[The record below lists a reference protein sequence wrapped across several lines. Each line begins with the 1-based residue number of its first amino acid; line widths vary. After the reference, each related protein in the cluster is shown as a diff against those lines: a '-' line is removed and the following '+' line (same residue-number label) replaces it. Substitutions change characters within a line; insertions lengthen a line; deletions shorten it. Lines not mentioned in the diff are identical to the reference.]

1 MKQIL
6 HVVMIL
12 VILLGLPG
20 AARQVWAQT
29 DSDPLVQARAALSSM
44 TPEERVGQLF
54 LISFDGSEIRA
65 DDPIVKLIQ
74 KYYIG
79 GVVLSEA
86 RNNFTGPEGTIE
98 KAYALTSQLQN
109 LSYETSLTVHYTSS
123 SAAFFPTYV
132 PLFIAISQEG
142 DLSPYDQIINGLT
155 PLPNEMAI
163 GATWKT
169 DLAKQV
175 GSVMGKELSALGFNM
190 LLGPSLDVLDVLH
203 TEGSEDLGTRT
214 FGGDPFWVSRM
225 GTAYIEGL
233 HTGSNNHLAVIAKHF
248 PGRGSSD
255 RAPEDEVATVRKTL
269 AQMQQVELVPF
280 FAATKGGVESL
291 QTTDGLLVSHIRY
304 QFQGNIRQVT
314 RPVSFER
321 TALDQLLALEPLATW
336 RTSGGVVVSDD
347 LGSQAVRKFYDP
359 TLRTFDSRT
368 VARNA
373 FLAGNDLLYINNFLS
388 TGDPDEL
395 TSITRTLESF
405 AQKYREDDAFATQVD
420 ASVLRLLTLKYRL
433 YPQFNLN
440 EVVPEPAGLTQI
452 GSSQAVTFEVARQ
465 AVTLISPAA
474 ADLSAILPRPPDY
487 TERIVFLTDAME
499 SQACTICQVQPIL
512 SLDAL
517 QNVVFRLYGPRA
529 GGLVQQNRLS
539 SYSFGELTRLLNQN
553 AEVNPQLELDIEAAD
568 WIVFSTLGSSTNRP
582 ESQALKRFLTE
593 KPDLYRNKKV
603 IVMAFN
609 APYYLDAT
617 DISKVTAVYGL
628 YSKSSAFVEIAAR
641 LLFQEIVP
649 TGGLPVSVPGIG
661 YDVSVATSPDPVQV
675 ISILLDLPVEAVPT
689 PTPAAGTKP
698 TLTPVPTP
706 VPLFKVGDILPLRT
720 GVILDHNHNLVPDG
734 TVVRFVFT
742 TGGAEGGTTQYVE
755 AITTDGVARA
765 SFKIQIAGLLEI
777 RVFSEPAERSE
788 VLQLDVSAGQAAAI
802 TQIVP
807 TEVATETPTPTLTIS
822 PTPTAT
828 PTVEPVSAGNGRLGG
843 WLLSILAILVVAGV
857 AYWIGIRRISIRWG
871 VRWSLLAVCGGF
883 AAYIYIVIGLPG
895 GSRIIETSGVKGI
908 TLTALLGAVLGWLGG
923 CIWQLWLRNRARAV
937 ANRRINEPK

>member
-1 MKQIL
+1 MKRIL

-12 VILLGLPG
+12 VLLLGLPG
-20 AARQVWAQT
+20 AASQVRAQT
-29 DSDPLVQARAALSSM
+29 GSDPLVQAQAALSSM

-79 GVVLSEA
+79 GVVLSEVH
-86 RNNFTGPEGTIE
+86 NNFTGPEGTIE

-123 SAAFFPTYV
+123 STAFFPTYV

-169 DLAKQV
+169 DLARQV

-233 HTGSNNHLAVIAKHF
+233 HTGSNNHLSVIAKHF

-321 TALDQLLALEPLATW
+321 TALDQLLSLEPLASW
-336 RTSGGVVVSDD
+336 RSGGGVVVSDD
-347 LGSQAVRKFYDP
+347 LGSPAVRKFYDP

-405 AQKYREDDAFATQVD
+405 AQKYREDDAFAQQVD

-440 EVVPEPAGLTQI
+440 EVIPEPAGLNQI
-452 GSSQAVTFEVARQ
+452 GISQAVTFEVARQ

-499 SQACTICQVQPIL
+499 AQACSTCQVQPIL

-553 AEVNPQLELDIEAAD
+553 AEVNPQLELDLQAAD
-568 WIVFSTLGSSTNRP
+568 WIVFSTLGNITNRP
-582 ESQALKRFLTE
+582 ESKALKRFLNE

-617 DISKVTAVYGL
+617 DISKITAVYGL

-649 TGGLPVSVPGIG
+649 TGGLPVSVPGVG
-661 YDVSVATSPDPVQV
+661 YDVSVATSPDPAQV
-675 ISILLDLPVEAVPT
+675 IPILLDLPIEATPT
-689 PTPAAGTKP
+689 PTTAAGKDP

-706 VPLFKVGDILPLRT
+706 VPLFKVGDFLPLRT
-720 GVILDHNHNLVPDG
+720 GAILDHNHNLVPDG

-755 AITTDGVARA
+755 ATTTDGVARA

-777 RVFSEPAERSE
+777 RVLSEPAERSE

-807 TEVATETPTPTLTIS
+807 TEAATETPTPTLTVS
-822 PTPTAT
+822 PTPTET
-828 PTVEPVSAGNGRLGG
+828 PTMESESAGNAGFGG
-843 WLLSILAILVVAGV
+843 WLLSILAILVVSGV

-871 VRWSLLAVCGGF
+871 VRWSLLAVCGGL
-883 AAYIYIVIGLPG
+883 AAYIYVVAGLPG
-895 GSRIIETSGVKGI
+895 GAKIVETSGVRGI
-908 TLTALLGAVLGWLGG
+908 SLTALLGALLGWLGG
-923 CIWQLWLRNRARAV
+923 WIWQLWLRGRARAV
-937 ANRRINEPK
+937 ARRRINESK

>member
-1 MKQIL
+1 M
-6 HVVMIL
+6 
-12 VILLGLPG
+12 
-20 AARQVWAQT
+20 
-29 DSDPLVQARAALSSM
+29 
-44 TPEERVGQLF
+44 
-54 LISFDGSEIRA
+54 
-65 DDPIVKLIQ
+65 
-74 KYYIG
+74 
-79 GVVLSEA
+79 
-86 RNNFTGPEGTIE
+86 
-98 KAYALTSQLQN
+98 
-109 LSYETSLTVHYTSS
+109 
-123 SAAFFPTYV
+123 
-132 PLFIAISQEG
+132 
-142 DLSPYDQIINGLT
+142 
-155 PLPNEMAI
+155 
-163 GATWKT
+163 
-169 DLAKQV
+169 
-175 GSVMGKELSALGFNM
+175 
-190 LLGPSLDVLDVLH
+190 
-203 TEGSEDLGTRT
+203 
-214 FGGDPFWVSRM
+214 
-225 GTAYIEGL
+225 
-233 HTGSNNHLAVIAKHF
+233 
-248 PGRGSSD
+248 
-255 RAPEDEVATVRKTL
+255 
-269 AQMQQVELVPF
+269 
-280 FAATKGGVESL
+280 
-291 QTTDGLLVSHIRY
+291 
-304 QFQGNIRQVT
+304 
-314 RPVSFER
+314 
-321 TALDQLLALEPLATW
+321 
-336 RTSGGVVVSDD
+336 
-347 LGSQAVRKFYDP
+347 
-359 TLRTFDSRT
+359 
-368 VARNA
+368 
-373 FLAGNDLLYINNFLS
+373 
-388 TGDPDEL
+388 
-395 TSITRTLESF
+395 
-405 AQKYREDDAFATQVD
+405 
-420 ASVLRLLTLKYRL
+420 LRLLTLKYRL
-433 YPQFNLN
+433 YPQFNLG
-440 EVVPEPAGLTQI
+440 EIVPEPAGLTQI
-452 GSSQAVTFEVARQ
+452 GSSQAVSFEVARQ

-499 SQACTICQVQPIL
+499 SQACTTCQVQPIL

-553 AEVNPQLELDIEAAD
+553 AEVNPQLELDLQAAD
-568 WIVFSTLGSSTNRP
+568 WIVFSTLGNSTDRP

-661 YDVSVATSPDPVQV
+661 YDVSVATSPDPAQV

-720 GVILDHNHNLVPDG
+720 GIILDHNRNLVPDG

-857 AYWIGIRRISIRWG
+857 AYWIGMRRISIRWG

-883 AAYIYIVIGLPG
+883 AAYIYIVAGLPG
-895 GSRIIETSGVKGI
+895 GPRIIETSGVKGI